1 MASGYDR
8 ALTVF
13 SPDGHLFQVEY
24 AREAVRQGT
33 TAVRSRSPAR
43 PHPAAAVARLARLA
57 RLARHA
63 KTTKRLATKRTAAPR
78 DRRPRANH
86 GRWACVDKTASCWRS
101 RKRACPSCKT
111 RARCARLS
119 CWTTTCAWPLLVRD
133 RAALHAIARGYRPLS
148 RRRISAGLRV
158 CVGGGGNRRPLGRRA
173 RAGEQGAHPVPE
185 PPPHRRGPSVGRVH
199 HALHCWRAAG
209 AAPRRMGGSP
219 HAHART
225 GG

>member
-24 AREAVRQGT
+24 AMEAVRKGT

-133 RAALHAIARGYRPLS
+133 RAALHAIARGFLP
-148 RRRISAGLRV
+148 V
-158 CVGGGGNRRPLGRRA
+158 CVCVCVWGGATSGLSADARVLVNKARIQCQSHRLTVEDPASVEYITRYIAGVQQVRP
-173 RAGEQGAHPVPE
+173 
-185 PPPHRRGPSVGRVH
+185 
-199 HALHCWRAAG
+199 RAAWADHPTRTRGRG
-209 AAPRRMGGSP
+209 ADA
-219 HAHART
+219 
-225 GG
+225 